1 LERLYDLYF
10 ELSNEDRLSI
20 LEVLEERPTRLTGL
34 SGELWGARADVDT
47 VMVDGEIVKEEGE
60 ITVAD
65 VGEALSEAQA
75 LSDEICGNLFRD
87 RPDLRKLV
95 KG

>member
-1 LERLYDLYF
+1 M
-10 ELSNEDRLSI
+10 
-20 LEVLEERPTRLTGL
+20 
-34 SGELWGARADVDT
+34 DT

-75 LSDEICGNLFRD
+75 LSDEI
-87 RPDLRKLV
+87 
-95 KG
+95 